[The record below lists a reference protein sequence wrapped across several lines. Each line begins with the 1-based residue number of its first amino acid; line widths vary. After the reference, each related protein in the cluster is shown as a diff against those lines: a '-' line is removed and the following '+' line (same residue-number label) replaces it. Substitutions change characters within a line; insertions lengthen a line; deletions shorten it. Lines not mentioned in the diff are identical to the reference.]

1 MQTLDAAS
9 VRLLA
14 SADTWMDGE
23 VIRQLYA
30 AANLEGVRE
39 VIGFPDV
46 HPGGAYPVG
55 VAIVSEGVFY
65 PQLIGGDIGCGI
77 GLWKTDL
84 RRRKSRVDRWAE
96 LRLDLEHPWEGE
108 VQQRLAEA
116 GLEPNLFSSALGTI
130 GGGNHFAEI
139 QAVEKVYDSAA
150 FEQLDLNRDE
160 LLILV
165 HSGSRGLG
173 ESVLAEYIGSNG
185 GEPADAGSEAGRE
198 YIEGHEMAVRWA
210 KANRALIAERFAA
223 GIGASASCAL
233 DVAHNSIT
241 ASESLGD
248 LLWIHRK
255 GAAAADEGPLVIA
268 GSRGTLSYL
277 VAPTE
282 KTTECGWSVAHGA
295 GRKWTRSASRAR
307 VRERFRPEQL
317 VQTELGGR
325 VVCEDRNLLYEE
337 APMAYK
343 NIERVIRDLLE
354 ARLIRVIAS
363 LRPLLTYKT
372 RVTRR

>member
-1 MQTLDAAS
+1 MQTIETAS

-46 HPGGAYPVG
+46 HPGRAYPVG
-55 VAIVSEGVFY
+55 SAIVSEGVFY
-65 PQLIGGDIGCGI
+65 PQLVGGDIGCGI
-77 GLWKTDL
+77 GLWKTGFD
-84 RRRKSRVDRWAE
+84 RCKCRIERWAE
-96 LRLDLEHPWEGE
+96 LRLDLEHPWEGD
-108 VQQRLAEA
+108 VQKRLAES

-139 QAVEKVYDSAA
+139 QSVEKVYDSTA
-150 FEQLDLNRDE
+150 FEQLDLDRDE
-160 LLILV
+160 LLILI
-165 HSGSRGLG
+165 HSGSRSVGD
-173 ESVLAEYIGSNG
+173 SVLAEYIGRNA
-185 GEPADAGSEAGRE
+185 GEPADAGSEAGRD
-198 YIEGHEMAVRWA
+198 YLEGHDVAVRWA
-210 KANRALIAERFAA
+210 RANRALIAERFAA
-223 GIGASASCAL
+223 GIGTSCRRVL
-233 DVAHNSIT
+233 DVVHNSIT

-248 LLWIHRK
+248 VIWIHRK
-255 GAAAADEGPLVIA
+255 GAAAADTGPLVIA
-268 GSRGTLSYL
+268 GSRGSFSYL

-282 KTTECGWSVAHGA
+282 GTAQTAHSVAHGA
-295 GRKWTRSASRAR
+295 GRKWTRSASQTR

-317 VQTELGGR
+317 VQTELGSR
-325 VVCEDRNLLYEE
+325 VVCEDRNLIYEE
-337 APMAYK
+337 APMTYK

-354 ARLIRVIAS
+354 AGLIRVIAS

-372 RVTRR
+372 RMVRR